1 MRAVLLPGYLIGCTH
16 FVAQERELCATARL
30 LPAQLL
36 ALKSG
41 LLRAGAASGGHLAR
55 EAAASLFRHE
65 ATHVLRV
72 YDLLVAAGW
81 LHAAPTAVEGQ
92 GLGHDLGF
100 GDTST
105 EAAPV
110 ANGGPA
116 LMHAE
121 SAVAEA
127 VPAP

>member
-1 MRAVLLPGYLIGCTH
+1 MHNYFKNAVRH
-16 FVAQERELCATARL
+16 VRSAAQERELCATARL

-36 ALKSG
+36 ALKAG
-41 LLRAGAASGGHLAR
+41 LLRAGAESGGHLAR
-55 EAAASLFRHE
+55 EDAASLFRHE

-81 LHAAPTAVEGQ
+81 LPAAPAAVEAQ
-92 GLGHDLGF
+92 GLGPGVGF
-100 GDTST
+100 GDTGN

-110 ANGGPA
+110 ANGVPV

-121 SAVAEA
+121 SVVADA
-127 VPAP
+127 MPAP